1 MSYLKY
7 YEYEEP
13 SKTPRIIPDVTQE
26 IKDFVGAGK
35 KSYEEIVK
43 EIQASNPIMTNDEVI
58 TQIKLV
64 DAEWEPLR
72 PKAEVEL

>member
-13 SKTPRIIPDVTQE
+13 SKTVRVIPDVKQE
-26 IKDFVGAGK
+26 IKDFVGLGK

-43 EIQASNPIMTNDEVI
+43 EIQRDNPVMTNDDVI
-58 TQIKLV
+58 EQIKLV

-72 PKAEVEL
+72 PKAEEEL

>member
-13 SKTPRIIPDVTQE
+13 SKTARVIPDVKQE
-26 IKDFVGAGK
+26 IKTFVGEGK

-43 EIQASNPIMTNDEVI
+43 QIQKSNPVMTNDDVI
-58 TQIKLV
+58 AQIKLV
-64 DAEWEPLR
+64 DAEWAPLR